1 MRHFPLLLLLALL
14 PSFAGWAQTPD
25 SIDELPPP
33 PPNPVNLPLSG
44 AAGALVGGLV
54 GGGGA
59 LAIALIAE
67 GAPGTQP
74 TPSIR
79 NLNQLATFGTLV
91 APALMSVAGGVV
103 GAGVGSGLVGAMT
116 VGFGATVGS
125 AVGTAVAL
133 AVVPLGVGD
142 GGRGA
147 LSTTAAIGG
156 IVVATATLGA
166 AAAGLVAA
174 ITSAGEAVEE
184 VVIAGDRV
192 PAPPPALA
200 ATADMDGNATQ
211 RDADRI

>member
-14 PSFAGWAQTPD
+14 PSFAGWAQTPEW
-25 SIDELPPP
+25 IDELPPP
-33 PPNPVNLPLSG
+33 DPVNLPLSG

-59 LAIALIAE
+59 LALALAAQSATGEAVTPE
-67 GAPGTQP
+67 GRT
-74 TPSIR
+74 
-79 NLNQLATFGTLV
+79 LNQLATFGTLV
-91 APALMSVAGGVV
+91 APALLSVAGGVV
-103 GAGVGSGLVGAMT
+103 GAGAGNGLVGAMT

-133 AVVPLGVGD
+133 AVVPLGFGD
-142 GGRGA
+142 GGGV

-174 ITSAGEAVEE
+174 ISSAGEAVEDAA
-184 VVIAGDRV
+184 IAGDRF

-211 RDADRI
+211 RDADTI